1 MRQRLVMWGLCA
13 GAIVGTT
20 SANARASSDD
30 GYVVVA
36 LVAAFDVA
44 SLPADIYMAAKGEK
58 PWKGWAMAEAVG
70 GGVQAGAGAIG
81 LSFCGA
87 DPKCRRDVGFPLLIG
102 FTAWTTAM
110 SIHGLWALQPGN
122 HTTAFEPRKPSPFA
136 VVPMVGD
143 ARTTPAGIGFVGS
156 F

>member
-1 MRQRLVMWGLCA
+1 MKHRWMMGLCA
-13 GAIVGTT
+13 AAIVGTA
-20 SANARASSDD
+20 SSNARAGSDD

-36 LVAAFDVA
+36 LVAAFDVM

-58 PWKGWAMAEAVG
+58 VPKGWAMAEAVG

-81 LSFCGA
+81 LTFCGS
-87 DPKCRRDVGFPLLIG
+87 DPKCRKDVGFPLLIG

-110 SIHGLWALQPGN
+110 MVHGLWGLQSGN
-122 HTTAFEPRKPSPFA
+122 HTTAFDRPKSSPFT

-143 ARTTPAGIGFVGS
+143 GRSTPAGIGFVGS